1 MLARTDTNDTTFYH
15 ADGNGNITALTDT
28 NANIVAR
35 CEYDAFGRLIAQSG
49 SLAAANV
56 YRFSSKEY
64 DSVTGLYYFG
74 YRFYDPT
81 LQRWLNRDPIQEAGG
96 INLYGFV
103 GNNPI
108 NRIDPYG
115 LAWYNPWSWGLWD
128 SIANQVYP
136 QPSTTVAT
144 PAPAD
149 PEDNVGNNTTAFSI
163 QPPGVMQQAANES
176 TQVGMAVPNGILNTA
191 AMMLGPGEAEGAYAA
206 ADEALQAERAAATAS
221 KAAKAAEKCEKH
233 HLLPRQFANNFK
245 KVGLNPDDY
254 TMDLPAAQHRLTPD
268 GIHTGPAADS
278 WNGQWS
284 QFFQNNPNY
293 TQQDVLNQLS
303 SMQQQFG
310 LK

>member
-1 MLARTDTNDTTFYH
+1 MAVLSHCLAQAKRLSLLAVLSVFCL
-15 ADGNGNITALTDT
+15 GLTLPAKAVCRDAT
-28 NANIVAR
+28 
-35 CEYDAFGRLIAQSG
+35 AFGNSFEKQLKEEQPAG
-49 SLAAANV
+49 SQDAC
-56 YRFSSKEY
+56 
-64 DSVTGLYYFG
+64 TGV
-74 YRFYDPT
+74 
-81 LQRWLNRDPIQEAGG
+81 WLDMDGQGRIG
-96 INLYGFV
+96 LFV

>member
-1 MLARTDTNDTTFYH
+1 MGCGGCGYGIAS
-15 ADGNGNITALTDT
+15 GQ
-28 NANIVAR
+28 AN
-35 CEYDAFGRLIAQSG
+35 
-49 SLAAANV
+49 
-56 YRFSSKEY
+56 
-64 DSVTGLYYFG
+64 
-74 YRFYDPT
+74 
-81 LQRWLNRDPIQEAGG
+81 WLNRDPIQEAGG